1 MKRLLVI
8 LFMSPVFA
16 YTQVPDTCFTQQEIY
31 DISNTLDSLWIADSI
46 NNNLISAQQTLID
59 SKTQLN
65 RLDSLHIQF
74 QNKKIELLEDNIKLY
89 VEREKYLKPKWYDS
103 KIIYFSSGILTA
115 ILTSKLIVE
124 VVK

>member
-16 YTQVPDTCFTQQEIY
+16 YTQVPDTCFTQQEIH

-59 SKTQLN
+59 SKNQLN

>member
-1 MKRLLVI
+1 MKRLLII

-16 YTQVPDTCFTQQEIY
+16 FTQVPDTCFTSEEIE
-31 DISNTLDSLWIADSI
+31 DISFTLDSLFIADSI
-46 NNNLISAQQTLID
+46 NNLLIKQQAHLIE

-65 RLDSLHIQF
+65 KLDSLHIQY
-74 QNKKIELLEDNIKLY
+74 QNKKIELLEDNVKLY

-103 KIIYFSSGILTA
+103 KVIYFSGGILTA

>member
-8 LFMSPVFA
+8 LFMIPVFA
-16 YTQVPDTCFTQQEIY
+16 NSQMPDTCFTQEQIHEI
-31 DISNTLDSLWIADSI
+31 SETLDSLWLADSV
-46 NNNLISAQQTLID
+46 NNELIVAQQKLID

-74 QNKKIELLEDNIKLY
+74 QNKKIDLLQDNINLY

-103 KIIYFSSGILTA
+103 KVIYFTGGILTA
-115 ILTSKLIVE
+115 VLTSKLIVE

>member
-1 MKRLLVI
+1 MI
-8 LFMSPVFA
+8 PVFA
-16 YTQVPDTCFTQQEIY
+16 NAQMPDTCFTQEQIHEI
-31 DISNTLDSLWIADSI
+31 SETLDSLWLADSV
-46 NNNLISAQQTLID
+46 NNELIVAQQKLID

-74 QNKKIELLEDNIKLY
+74 QNKKIDLLQDNINLY

-103 KIIYFSSGILTA
+103 KVIYFTGGILTA
-115 ILTSKLIVE
+115 VLTSKLIVE

>member
-16 YTQVPDTCFTQQEIY
+16 YTQVPDTCFTQQEIH

>member
-8 LFMSPVFA
+8 LFMIPVFA
-16 YTQVPDTCFTQQEIY
+16 NAQMPDTCFTQEQIH
-31 DISNTLDSLWIADSI
+31 DISETLDSLWLDDSV
-46 NNNLISAQQTLID
+46 NNELIVAQQKLID

-74 QNKKIELLEDNIKLY
+74 QNKKIDLLQDNINLY
-89 VEREKYLKPKWYDS
+89 IEREKYLKPKWYDS
-103 KIIYFSSGILTA
+103 KVIYFTGGILTA
-115 ILTSKLIVE
+115 VLTSKLIVE